1 VSFNSAEKSMLHY
14 AVASLFQTPNSGML
28 RERKID
34 EPSRWY
40 ATRLGRL
47 VDRTGKVP
55 VLRKRFACHAGA
67 ILPSGCDA

>member
-1 VSFNSAEKSMLHY
+1 
-14 AVASLFQTPNSGML
+14 ML

-34 EPSRWY
+34 EPLCWY

-55 VLRKRFACHAGA
+55 VLRALCLPHRCDFAEW
-67 ILPSGCDA
+67 L

>member
-1 VSFNSAEKSMLHY
+1 MLHY

-55 VLRKRFACHAGA
+55 VLRALCLPRRCDFAEW
-67 ILPSGCDA
+67 L

>member
-1 VSFNSAEKSMLHY
+1 LARKSTLLY
-14 AVASLFQTPNSGML
+14 KVASLFQAPGSEML

-34 EPSRWY
+34 EPLRWY

-55 VLRKRFACHAGA
+55 VLRALCLPHRCDFAEW
-67 ILPSGCDA
+67 L